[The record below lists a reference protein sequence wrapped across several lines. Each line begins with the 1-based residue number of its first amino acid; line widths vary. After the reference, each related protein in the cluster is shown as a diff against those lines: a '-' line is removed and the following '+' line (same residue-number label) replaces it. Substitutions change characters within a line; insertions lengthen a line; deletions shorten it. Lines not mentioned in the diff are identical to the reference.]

1 MTESTLVKD
10 EKMEEKIEKR
20 QLIVHQIA
28 FDLKAIK
35 NVVEKDKSGF
45 FAKLGIIKPK
55 QEEIECES
63 LQLFYEPFVVAK
75 ANYLLDYYEKKDYK
89 IEVGDETSEVKIFD
103 QILKPEVVKKRT
115 RGILKRTHKEIV
127 LGAQERVLHKAT
139 THTALNRTGREIDPE
154 KLPSASIETE
164 PEKVLKEYGD
174 KTRDLKGS
182 PDRIIDIVRTKTVK
196 RPPDIGKIV
205 KEVFEVTEFTI
216 IYTPVYEARCQ
227 HLKTGEIKII
237 PISGITG
244 KMLSL

>member
-1 MTESTLVKD
+1 MTESTLVK
-10 EKMEEKIEKR
+10 EKKIEERIEKR
-20 QLIVHQIA
+20 QLTVHQIA

-35 NVVEKDKSGF
+35 NVVEKNKSSF

-75 ANYLLDYYEKKDYK
+75 ANYLLDYYEKKDYR

-103 QILKPEVVKKRT
+103 QILKPEVVKKGV

-127 LGAQERVLHKAT
+127 LVAQERVLHKIT
-139 THTALNRTGREIDPE
+139 SHTALNRTGREINPE
-154 KLPSASIETE
+154 KLPSASGIAE
-164 PEKVLKEYGD
+164 PEKALKEYGD
-174 KTRDLKGS
+174 KTKDLKVS
-182 PDRIIDIVRTKTVK
+182 PDKIIDIVRTTTVK
-196 RPPDIGKIV
+196 KPPDIGKIV
-205 KEVFEVTEFTI
+205 KEVFEVTEFTL

-237 PISGITG
+237 PISGVTG
-244 KMLSL
+244 KMVSL

>member
-1 MTESTLVKD
+1 MTESTLVK
-10 EKMEEKIEKR
+10 EKKIEEKIEKR
-20 QLIVHQIA
+20 QLVVHQIT

-35 NVVEKDKSGF
+35 NVVEKNKSSF

-63 LQLFYEPFVVAK
+63 LQLFYESFVVVK
-75 ANYLLDYYEKKDYK
+75 ANYLLDYYEKKDYR

-103 QILKPEVVKKRT
+103 QILKPEVVKKGV

-127 LGAQERVLHKAT
+127 LGAQERVLHKVT
-139 THTALNRTGREIDPE
+139 SNTALNRTGREINPE
-154 KLPSASIETE
+154 KLPSVSGIAE

-174 KTRDLKGS
+174 KKRDLKVT
-182 PDRIIDIVRTKTVK
+182 PDEIKDIVRKTTVK

-205 KEVFEVTEFTI
+205 KEIFEVTEFKI

-244 KMLSL
+244 KILSL